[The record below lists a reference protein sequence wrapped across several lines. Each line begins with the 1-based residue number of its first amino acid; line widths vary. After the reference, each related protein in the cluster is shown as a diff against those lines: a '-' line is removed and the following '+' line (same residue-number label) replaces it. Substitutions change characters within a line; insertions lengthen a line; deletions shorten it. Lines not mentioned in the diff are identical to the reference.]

1 MAAST
6 GYARMLRARTR
17 IRTEDRGKEN
27 RGQRAEDRWAKGG
40 DASLAE
46 VGGWCTRAGWWWDGG
61 TRNGG
66 TGLTDSRQQA
76 DRRSVAYL
84 ANRAG
89 STRPSNQQPC
99 RRHALLASLP
109 NRSGTRGPLI
119 LDPRRVCH
127 PDEPALPMRKFIRRS
142 PFYMLPSALLLRS
155 RRILRHPRCH
165 VPTQAQT
172 QAQAPSARV
181 LASAAPPLNVTP
193 YRFRLVGTGQG
204 PYCHVHDTL
213 ATATVRCFGNIF
225 MRLCTLWRMS
235 L

>member
-1 MAAST
+1 
-6 GYARMLRARTR
+6 
-17 IRTEDRGKEN
+17 
-27 RGQRAEDRWAKGG
+27 
-40 DASLAE
+40 
-46 VGGWCTRAGWWWDGG
+46 
-61 TRNGG
+61 
-66 TGLTDSRQQA
+66 
-76 DRRSVAYL
+76 VAYL

-193 YRFRLVGTGQG
+193 YRFRLVGTRQG
-204 PYCHVHDTL
+204 PSCHVHDTL

-225 MRLCTLWRMS
+225 MRLCTLWRMPLYVAALALHTGFLS
-235 L
+235 SFASGAPAPGPPLLLQSNRIKSNQIESSYGP